1 MNNAIEINGITKEY
15 KDFKLGEVQAS
26 VPCGF
31 ATALIG
37 ANGAGKTTLI
47 DILCGV
53 TGKTS
58 GDALYFG
65 NMTLN
70 GL

>member
-1 MNNAIEINGITKEY
+1 MNNAIEINSITKNY
-15 KDFKLGEVQAS
+15 KDFTLGEVQAA

-53 TGKTS
+53 TVNRAAKPS
-58 GDALYFG
+58 ISVI
-65 NMTLN
+65 
-70 GL
+70 